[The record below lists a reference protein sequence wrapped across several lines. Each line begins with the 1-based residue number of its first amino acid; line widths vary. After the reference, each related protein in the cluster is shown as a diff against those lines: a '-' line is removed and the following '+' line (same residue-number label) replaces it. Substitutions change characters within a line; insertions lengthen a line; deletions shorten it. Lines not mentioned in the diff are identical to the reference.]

1 MVLGPAHNDAAV
13 RLAQAQRVMDAPWCL
28 HWARQIVRA
37 KLLRQRKTLRTWQ
50 AARPDARKPLSDALA
65 RLDTALVTL
74 DAADPAPLD
83 AASLRGLEGRRPRP
97 LCRPGRRATTIP
109 SGYGAPASARFPLPP
124 AHEEFRT
131 AARLVHCY
139 TAAVTSPVAA

>member
-83 AASLRGLEGRRPRP
+83 AASLRGLEG
-97 LCRPGRRATTIP
+97 A
-109 SGYGAPASARFPLPP
+109 
-124 AHEEFRT
+124 
-131 AARLVHCY
+131 AARAHFAGL
-139 TAAVTSPVAA
+139 AAVLRQSQVGMALLLLPGFHCRQPMKNSALLHGLFTATQQP